1 MAEPHNPPDKICPQC
16 GALSPNSEDFCH
28 KCGTKLP
35 FVAVCQACG
44 ENIIPGEQF
53 CNSCGTPVSPPPT
66 PFPVMNAPPSPPP
79 PVMPPNVPVTGR
91 QPGVGTPVSGKGPR
105 KFLVPVIIAV
115 VIIGVIATIV
125 LVGIPGTTIPGT
137 TNPGTPAIS
146 HAFDGDWLVENT
158 ANSGTVELFRISI
171 LPDHTVAFSVPGS
184 PNINISG
191 TLSDEGKTIKGT
203 LTDSAAGTTGPFTLT
218 LSDNNHF
225 SGTWLVRGHNYAIT
239 GQIQ

>member
-1 MAEPHNPPDKICPQC
+1 
-16 GALSPNSEDFCH
+16 
-28 KCGTKLP
+28 
-35 FVAVCQACG
+35 
-44 ENIIPGEQF
+44 
-53 CNSCGTPVSPPPT
+53 
-66 PFPVMNAPPSPPP
+66 
-79 PVMPPNVPVTGR
+79 MPPNVPVTGR